1 MNSKEIFQLAL
12 NLQEPWFVSKVEL
25 KNESKGKELHL
36 TIEYKSGFFIDSNKK
51 STIHDRKD
59 REWRHLNFFE
69 HQCYLHCKVP
79 RVKEPN
85 GSVKQVEVPW
95 AREGSGFTLLFEA
108 YSMCLIEQEM
118 PINKVGKLIKEYPNR
133 VWTFFNYW
141 IGIAYNEAKHEEIKV
156 LGIDETSSKK
166 GHDYLTVA
174 VDMESSR
181 VVHVT
186 EGKGADTIERIANY
200 LVTKGSP
207 RDEVK
212 QVCID
217 LSPSFISGVNTAF
230 KNASIV
236 FDRFHVKAL
245 LNKAMDDLRKS
256 ELRRHHSL
264 KGYKYL
270 FLKSEKNLSQKQRME
285 RNDFLEMLPTIGHAY
300 RLKVLFDDFWSMRS
314 QEESVSFLA
323 YWCDLAAD
331 AEIDP
336 FIKFAKT
343 VKKHWQG
350 IINYTKYK
358 ISNGIL
364 EGTNSKIQLA
374 KRRARGY
381 RNKENFINMI
391 YFLSGKLKFKYP
403 HYLT

>member
-12 NLQEPWFVSKVEL
+12 NLQKPWFVCSIEL
-25 KNESKGKELHL
+25 SEESGHKELHL
-36 TIEYKSGFFIDSNKK
+36 TIDYEQGYFVDIDNK
-51 STIHDRKD
+51 STVHDRKD
-59 REWRHLNFFE
+59 RSWRHLNFFE
-69 HQCYLHCKVP
+69 HQCYLHCRVP
-79 RVKEPN
+79 RVIASN
-85 GSVKQVEVPW
+85 GKVKQVEVPW

-108 YSMCLIEQEM
+108 FSMCLIEQEM

-133 VWTFFNYW
+133 VWTVFNYW
-141 IGIAYNEAKHEEIKV
+141 MGIAYNEAEHAGIKI

-166 GHDYLTVA
+166 GHDYLTIGI
-174 VDMESSR
+174 DMETSR

-186 EGKGADTIERIANY
+186 QGKGAETIERIADY
-200 LVTKGSP
+200 LDEKGSP
-207 RDEVK
+207 RDEIE

-217 LSPSFISGVNTAF
+217 LSPSFISGVNKEF

-256 ELRRHHSL
+256 ELKQHHML

-270 FLKSEKNLSQKQRME
+270 FLKSEKNLSQKQRSE
-285 RNDFLEMLPTIGHAY
+285 RNDFIEMLPTIGHAY
-300 RLKVLFDDFWSMRS
+300 RLKILFDDFWSMKS
-314 QEESVSFLA
+314 LEESESFLA
-323 YWCDLAAD
+323 YWCDLAEEAQ
-331 AEIDP
+331 IDP

-343 VKKHWQG
+343 VKAHWQG

-381 RNKENFINMI
+381 RNKKNFINMI
-391 YFLSGKLKFKYP
+391 YFIAGKLNFKHP
-403 HYLT
+403 LYLA

>member
-12 NLQEPWFVSKVEL
+12 NLQKPWFVSSIEL
-25 KNESKGKELHL
+25 TEESGHKELHL
-36 TIEYKSGFFIDSNKK
+36 IIDYEQGYFVNANNK
-51 STIHDRKD
+51 STVHDRKD
-59 REWRHLNFFE
+59 RSWRHLNFFE
-69 HQCYLHCKVP
+69 HQCYIHCKVP
-79 RVKEPN
+79 RLIELDGK
-85 GSVKQVEVPW
+85 VKQVEVPW

-108 YSMCLIEQEM
+108 FSMCLIEQEM

-133 VWTFFNYW
+133 VWTVFNYW
-141 IGIAYNEAKHEEIKV
+141 IGIAYNDAEHAGIKI

-166 GHDYLTVA
+166 GHDYLTIGI
-174 VDMESSR
+174 DMETSR

-186 EGKGADTIERIANY
+186 EGKGADTIERIADY
-200 LVTKGSP
+200 LDQKGSP
-207 RDEVK
+207 RDGIE

-217 LSPSFISGVNTAF
+217 LSPSFISGVNKEF

-256 ELRRHHSL
+256 ELKQHHML

-270 FLKSEKNLSQKQRME
+270 FLKSEKNLSQQQRLE

-300 RLKVLFDDFWSMRS
+300 RLKILFDDFWSMKS
-314 QEESVSFLA
+314 QEESISFLA
-323 YWCDLAAD
+323 YWCDLAED
-331 AEIDP
+331 ALIEP
-336 FIKFAKT
+336 FVRFAKT
-343 VKKHWQG
+343 VKAHWQG

-381 RNKENFINMI
+381 RNKKNFINMI
-391 YFLSGKLKFKYP
+391 YFIAGKLKFNHP
-403 HYLT
+403 LYLA